1 MNRGLNIFL
10 LVLKIL
16 IPVALVAF
24 LVFCGIDLV
33 DIYLEDLSH
42 ANDSGTYI
50 QGYGLS
56 FAILIILG
64 FIYNGVALVIALIG
78 LFTSIGYRSAY
89 NRRGNIVTFTILTIS
104 PVITELLLVLMYNVI
119 PSIVG

>member
-1 MNRGLNIFL
+1 M
-10 LVLKIL
+10 

-56 FAILIILG
+56 FAVLLILG
-64 FIYNGVALVIALIG
+64 FIPSLLEYLNN
-78 LFTSIGYRSAY
+78 FE
-89 NRRGNIVTFTILTIS
+89 TIF
-104 PVITELLLVLMYNVI
+104 
-119 PSIVG
+119 